1 QFTPT
6 CSDFPSIRHA
16 VPPPKA
22 SGSANVGIA
31 DASWHAQCNYVSPPS
46 RRGAVNHDRESAQ
59 IKPPTFQAA
68 RMAPKL
74 VVVVGDSRLH
84 GQHHRLRPAV
94 HDARLHRPVAPRLSW
109 HGFLNIEPNT
119 YIAIIATASRTAITV
134 PIASCLSHLK
144 WRHFQNRAHRLN
156 HLDLIDK
163 ASRGP
168 WGSLQALFML
178 GKANMVISMLA
189 ITTILSLAIGPSVQ
203 QVLEIHT
210 REAIDSSRIPELAYA
225 TNYTSK
231 VLYMTQNDSATLEGV
246 EPMSRLQFASN
257 MIRGITKNGTVLS
270 SLCIGGSCRWPEYTT
285 LGMCC
290 ASSLT
295 SEGPIQDSAIWK
307 VNCTYNIP
315 EDTYGILVL
324 TPDDWTTRRY
334 LPWSTEP
341 LRRRD
346 LDDRDDSVYWVAPST
361 NAKMVLDP
369 QSRDYVMDTIAFF
382 LKEILNSLTSDSSS

>member
-1 QFTPT
+1 MV
-6 CSDFPSIRHA
+6 SITGCGLLFMML
-16 VPPPKA
+16 
-22 SGSANVGIA
+22 GSI
-31 DASWHAQCNYVSPPS
+31 DQS
-46 RRGAVNHDRESAQ
+46 
-59 IKPPTFQAA
+59 
-68 RMAPKL
+68 
-74 VVVVGDSRLH
+74 
-84 GQHHRLRPAV
+84 
-94 HDARLHRPVAPRLSW
+94 PRLSW

-134 PIASCLSHLK
+134 PIASCLSQLK

-210 REAIDSSRIPELAYA
+210 REAIDYSLVPELAYA

-231 VLYMTQNDSATLEGV
+231 VLYTTQ
-246 EPMSRLQFASN
+246 
-257 MIRGITKNGTVLS
+257 
-270 SLCIGGSCRWPEYTT
+270 
-285 LGMCC
+285 
-290 ASSLT
+290 
-295 SEGPIQDSAIWK
+295 
-307 VNCTYNIP
+307 
-315 EDTYGILVL
+315 

-361 NAKMVLDP
+361 NAEMVLDP
-369 QSRDYVMDTIAFF
+369 QSRDYVMDTVAFF
-382 LKEILNSLTSDSSS
+382 LKEILIITLETLCVTLLLAFTVISTRKDSLVKDSSFALLVHNLSGWDKVRVPELENAGALDRLAKTMTAKLEADEDGILNFRPQDGGRKGSLLQ